1 MEQPNTLAIN
11 TQILSNLPDTLVAN
25 SSLAERAVA
34 KVTADIAQIK
44 TIDLTTVDAQT
55 MEVHDA
61 TLAGLQ
67 GKLKESYTIMNE
79 RRSPFTR
86 LFTDITSRFTA
97 EEKKIAE
104 IGNEVKAIRDGWQ
117 KEKARRNAI
126 AQADQQKELERKQ
139 ALIDARTYFA
149 RCIIDKFTSHAV
161 EAIKRMHSKFYAQ
174 DEKSLDAYTA
184 ALSKWTPAL
193 DSNTWNLFLEGIIN
207 PKPQLLTKEQCDDLL
222 REVQDEQRPKLSAEW
237 AESMT
242 RERDALVELSPS
254 RKMELQRIAN
264 DATAAAEAQVRIE
277 QEQRDREEQARKE
290 AEDKAQALTA
300 AADVDKMNSAFD
312 TAAQSAPVVGIA
324 KGTVVKKKYVPKS
337 HKAHVAIVQWWVSN
351 CMAKMTL
358 DELQTKLSFM
368 RTAADKALNDGVVIE
383 ADGLEVIEDYSTRA
397 SRKTA

>member
-1 MEQPNTLAIN
+1 MEQSLTLN

-34 KVTADIAQIK
+34 KVTTDIAQIK

-55 MEVHDA
+55 MEQHDA

-79 RRSPFTR
+79 RRSPFTK
-86 LFTDITSRFTA
+86 LFDEIKSKFTA
-97 EEKKIAE
+97 EEKKIVE
-104 IGNEVKAIRDGWQ
+104 IGNEVKSIRDMWQ

-126 AQADQQKELERKQ
+126 AQADQQKEWERKQ

-149 RCIIDKFTSHAV
+149 RCIIDKFTAHAV

-193 DSNTWNLFLEGIIN
+193 DGNTWTLFLEGIIN
-207 PKPQLLTKEQCDDLL
+207 PKPQLLTKEQCDDML
-222 REVQDEQRPKLSAEW
+222 REVQDEQRPKLSTEW
-237 AESMT
+237 AECMT
-242 RERDALVELSPS
+242 RERDALVELLPS
-254 RKMELQRIAN
+254 RKMELQRIAT
-264 DATAAAEAQVRIE
+264 DATAAAEAQARIE
-277 QEQRDREEQARKE
+277 QEQKDREEQAKKE

-300 AADVDKMNSAFD
+300 AADADKMNSAFD

-324 KGTVVKKKYVPKS
+324 KGTVVKKKYVPKT
-337 HKAHVAIVQWWVSN
+337 HKAWAALLQSWVKHD
-351 CMAKMTL
+351 MANMTP
-358 DELQTKLSFM
+358 DELSKKLSFVK
-368 RTAADKALNDGVVIE
+368 TACEKRLNDGVVIE
-383 ADGLEVIEDYSTRA
+383 AEGLSVEEDYSTRA